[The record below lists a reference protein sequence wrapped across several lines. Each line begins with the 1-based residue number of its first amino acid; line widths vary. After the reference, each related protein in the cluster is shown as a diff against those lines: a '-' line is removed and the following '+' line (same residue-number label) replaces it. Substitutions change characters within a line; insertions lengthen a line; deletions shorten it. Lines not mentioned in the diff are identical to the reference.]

1 MKLNVWSFLTTFLF
15 WISMQLIKRILS
27 FKRTK
32 ITGTAE
38 SSIPAFVVITNSM
51 EENINVNLTLQDS
64 TGVCD
69 IPEYPIPAK
78 NKTSKPV
85 PLSCLPLLRI
95 DVVISGGGG
104 CSYTLPQLPP
114 LVPPPF
120 EVISKTD
127 GSGCEIVPP
136 EG

>member
-1 MKLNVWSFLTTFLF
+1 
-15 WISMQLIKRILS
+15 
-27 FKRTK
+27 
-32 ITGTAE
+32 
-38 SSIPAFVVITNSM
+38 M

-69 IPEYPIPAK
+69 IPEYPIPPK

-95 DVVISGGGG
+95 DVIISGGR

-114 LVPPPF
+114 LVPPPY
-120 EVISKTD
+120 EVNRLD
-127 GSGCEIVPP
+127 GSSCEIVPI
-136 EG
+136 GGSS

>member
-1 MKLNVWSFLTTFLF
+1 MLLNVWIYILFL
-15 WISMQLIKRILS
+15 ISINSLKETYIYSNKNLKGKS
-27 FKRTK
+27 
-32 ITGTAE
+32 E
-38 SSIPAFVVITNSM
+38 SRIPAFIVIQNHM

-95 DVVISGGGG
+95 DVIISGGG

-120 EVISKTD
+120 EVISKMD
-127 GSGCEIVPP
+127 GSGCEILPP

>member
-1 MKLNVWSFLTTFLF
+1 MKLNVWIFFTTFLF
-15 WISMQLIKRILS
+15 LISMQLIKRIFS

-32 ITGTAE
+32 ITGKSE

-69 IPEYPIPAK
+69 ILEYPIPPK

-95 DVVISGGGG
+95 DVIISGGG